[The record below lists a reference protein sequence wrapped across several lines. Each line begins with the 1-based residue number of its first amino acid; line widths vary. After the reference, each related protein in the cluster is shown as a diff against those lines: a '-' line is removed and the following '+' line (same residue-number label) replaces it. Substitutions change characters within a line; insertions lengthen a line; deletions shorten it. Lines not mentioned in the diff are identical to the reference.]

1 MRRRHSS
8 ALGLLVAVATLAGCS
23 TKVNQCNEL
32 VAAIK
37 RHTGPI
43 GAEVEHLG
51 KVESDPTVADGFGR
65 VIAAARDD
73 LAALRLEDTELAAL
87 AQRYLGLLDE
97 LDGWSRGLAQAVRHG
112 DVEALGAAKAA
123 AAGVVD
129 KERVIVGEINAY
141 CQG

>member
-1 MRRRHSS
+1 M
-8 ALGLLVAVATLAGCS
+8 AGCS

-51 KVESDPTVADGFGR
+51 QVESDPALADGFSR

-73 LAALRLEDTELAAL
+73 IAALRFDDTELAAL
-87 AQRYLGLLDE
+87 TQRYLGLLDE

-112 DVEALGAAKAA
+112 DVEALGTAKAS
-123 AAGVVD
+123 AAGVVE
-129 KERVIVGEINAY
+129 KERTIVGEINAY